1 MRNNLEIL
9 IRNYE
14 RLTPEQRSL
23 VQQRV
28 IEGAKIARAAFL
40 RSLLSR
46 LRSWLLRRAAVADL
60 NALDDEA
67 LKDVG
72 LHRSGIEAAVRE
84 SLVSKAAYEPF
95 KPRLFPQKPHLC
107 LHRTG

>member
-1 MRNNLEIL
+1 MPQDDLERL
-9 IRNYE
+9 IWNYE

-23 VQQRV
+23 VQWRV
-28 IEGAKIARAAFL
+28 IERAKVARAAFL

-46 LRSWLLRRAAVADL
+46 LRSWLRRRAAIAEL

-84 SLVSKAAYEPF
+84 TRPSKAA
-95 KPRLFPQKPHLC
+95 
-107 LHRTG
+107 

>member
-1 MRNNLEIL
+1 MPQDNLEIL

-14 RLTPEQRSL
+14 QLTPEQRSL

-28 IEGAKIARAAFL
+28 IERAKIARSAFL

-46 LRSWLLRRAAVADL
+46 LRSWLRRRAAIAEL
-60 NALDDEA
+60 NALDDTA

-84 SLVSKAAYEPF
+84 ARPPKAA
-95 KPRLFPQKPHLC
+95 
-107 LHRTG
+107 

>member
-1 MRNNLEIL
+1 MPQDNLEIL

-28 IEGAKIARAAFL
+28 IERAKTARAAFL

-46 LRSWLLRRAAVADL
+46 LRSWLRRRAAIAEL
-60 NALDDEA
+60 NALDDTA

-84 SLVSKAAYEPF
+84 TRPSKAA
-95 KPRLFPQKPHLC
+95 
-107 LHRTG
+107 